1 MKSMKMQARFGR
13 RGVGNIEQAVERT
26 FLDAFLIDDEGAV
39 ENESGKEDVSPPEV
53 LRTKWAADRVGPNGD

>member
-1 MKSMKMQARFGR
+1 MKMQARFGR

-39 ENESGKEDVSPPEV
+39 ENESGKEDVSPREV